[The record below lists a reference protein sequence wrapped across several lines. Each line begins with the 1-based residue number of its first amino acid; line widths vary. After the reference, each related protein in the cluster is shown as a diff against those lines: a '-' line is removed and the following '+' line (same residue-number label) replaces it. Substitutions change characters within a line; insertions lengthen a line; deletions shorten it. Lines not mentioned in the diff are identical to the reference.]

1 MGLPDRPL
9 RFRVLALLVLWVA
22 GASLTAA
29 LALGS
34 GGSLQAQSTP
44 PTTFHGTVTAP
55 DGDVEGGLE
64 VIATISG
71 VVCSEDEPS
80 LTLPPNGNDVAVTS
94 YRVNVLSDD
103 AKEGC
108 GTIGAEVRF
117 QVGERMAQETG
128 IWLGQ
133 PQNLD
138 LTLEAGPTEPE
149 ETPQATATPQEPVEP
164 TETPEGTATPQEPV
178 EPTETPEATAT
189 EATET
194 VEATETPEAT
204 ATEATETVEATETP
218 EATATEAT
226 ETVEATET
234 PEATATEAAE
244 TAEPTETPQP
254 TEAAATEE
262 ATPTPEP
269 TAVATATAAATA
281 TPVATEATRPD
292 EAGEPEEP
300 PEPQE
305 TEPAVAPAE
314 DDGGVSA
321 VVIALAVVAGL
332 AMVGVGVFSWLGQ
345 SRPTGGV
352 QPAPRR
358 EPVIGAGP
366 AAGRRRRQ
374 APSLS
379 SVRDAVRSLFR
390 RQ

>member
-64 VIATISG
+64 VIATING
-71 VVCSEDEPS
+71 VVCNEDEPS
-80 LTLPPNGNDVAVTS
+80 LTAPPDGNGVAVTS
-94 YRVNVLSDD
+94 YRVDVLSAD

-108 GTIGAEVRF
+108 GVIDAKVRF
-117 QVGERMAQETG
+117 LVGGRMAQETG

-149 ETPQATATPQEPVEP
+149 ETPEATATPQEPVEP

-218 EATATEAT
+218 EATATEA
-226 ETVEATET
+226 
-234 PEATATEAAE
+234 AE
-244 TAEPTETPQP
+244 TAETPEP

>member
-9 RFRVLALLVLWVA
+9 RFRVLPLLVLWVA

-29 LALGS
+29 LALGP

-64 VIATISG
+64 VIATING
-71 VVCSEDEPS
+71 VVCNEDEPS
-80 LTLPPNGNDVAVTS
+80 LTAPPDGNGVAVTS
-94 YRVNVLSDD
+94 YRVDVLSAD

-108 GTIGAEVRF
+108 GVIDAKVRF
-117 QVGERMAQETG
+117 LVGGRMAQETG

-149 ETPQATATPQEPVEP
+149 ETPEATATPQEPVEP
-164 TETPEGTATPQEPV
+164 TETPAGTATPQEPV
-178 EPTETPEATAT
+178 EPTETPEAT
-189 EATET
+189 ET

-204 ATEATETVEATETP
+204 ATEGAETVEATETP

-244 TAEPTETPQP
+244 TAETPEP

>member
-29 LALGS
+29 LALGP

-64 VIATISG
+64 VIATING

-103 AKEGC
+103 AKAGC

-117 QVGERMAQETG
+117 EVGGRMAQERG
-128 IWLGQ
+128 VWLGQ
-133 PQNLD
+133 PQNVD

-149 ETPQATATPQEPVEP
+149 ETPAATATPQEPVEP
-164 TETPEGTATPQEPV
+164 TETPAGTATPQEPV

-189 EATET
+189 EAAET
-194 VEATETPEAT
+194 VEATETPE
-204 ATEATETVEATETP
+204 
-218 EATATEAT
+218 
-226 ETVEATET
+226 
-234 PEATATEAAE
+234 
-244 TAEPTETPQP
+244 P

-305 TEPAVAPAE
+305 AEPAVAPAE
-314 DDGGVSA
+314 DDGGVS
-321 VVIALAVVAGL
+321 AVVAGL

-345 SRPTGGV
+345 SRPTGWV

-366 AAGRRRRQ
+366 AAGGRRRQ

-379 SVRDAVRSLFR
+379 SIRDAVRSLFR

>member
-9 RFRVLALLVLWVA
+9 RFRILALLVLWVA

-64 VIATISG
+64 VIATING
-71 VVCSEDEPS
+71 VVCNEDEPS
-80 LTLPPNGNDVAVTS
+80 LTAPPDGNGVAVTS
-94 YRVNVLSDD
+94 YRVDVLSAD

-108 GTIGAEVRF
+108 GVIDAKVRF
-117 QVGERMAQETG
+117 LVGGRMAQETG

-149 ETPQATATPQEPVEP
+149 ETPEA
-164 TETPEGTATPQEPV
+164 TATPQEPV

-204 ATEATETVEATETP
+204 ATEA
-218 EATATEAT
+218 
-226 ETVEATET
+226 
-234 PEATATEAAE
+234 AE
-244 TAEPTETPQP
+244 TAETPEP